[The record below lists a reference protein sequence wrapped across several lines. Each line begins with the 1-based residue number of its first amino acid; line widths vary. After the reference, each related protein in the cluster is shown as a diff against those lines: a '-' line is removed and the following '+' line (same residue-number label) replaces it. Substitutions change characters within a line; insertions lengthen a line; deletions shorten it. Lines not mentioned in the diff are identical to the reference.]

1 MMVVVPPIEVSPR
14 EPDPQLWELVALAPP
29 AQEAVIAPPVAERIV
44 VDPSIRETPALPA
57 NVPDRVESP
66 EIIDIE
72 PLNESV
78 KPNRLVG
85 PETDPIPSSPAWP
98 VPVALLKS
106 LEPLRED
113 PAIKAWAD
121 QVGEL
126 VDRLARLESITDPES
141 GPILEQLRE
150 LSLSVESLAIGFEPF
165 KKSSLFRASYAL
177 TRRIALWQRI
187 HQLAALESPVVE
199 NPPSPQAL
207 ALAIAQVEAKIGTL
221 AQTGNWRSYLLL
233 EPVSGML
240 LAPAGID
247 ADRFR
252 EIARRLL
259 GRLSDPSLSA
269 MQVELFAQ
277 EPFCSFAAELRRWAS
292 EPVDYHQLLVD
303 LERYELDFRSRDAEQ
318 IARAYQILRWST
330 DPNVVKVAD
339 QLNNLYRNGNVR
351 VAFAGSLINRLLPP
365 PQQMQEESYDN
376 ILDADVHSYSH
387 ATTTLRVTLKPDRR
401 QWQMYLE
408 ATGQVVSDSESR
420 KGIAAFFNQ
429 AFGRFQAQ
437 KLLIVDR
444 RGIHVGEAEAGA
456 SSEASL
462 KGLETDLDGV
472 PLLNVLARSIAKQQ
486 YNEQSGQARREVEG
500 RMAARA
506 GKRFDTE
513 VHQRLALA
521 EKEFQTK
528 ILKPLREL
536 DLKPTIVDL
545 ETTEKRLIAR
555 ERLAGNFQL
564 SAHTP
569 RPQAPADS
577 LISMQIHE
585 TAMNNALEHLGL
597 EGRRTDL
604 RTLYRELA
612 DRFDRKDTPIPED
625 IPDDVLVQ
633 FADDDAVRI
642 RCAEGRITLTIHLA
656 ELTHGKSDKWRN
668 FAVRAHY
675 RPTSNQIEANLIRDG
690 VIELAG
696 ERLSLRDQVAL
707 RGIFSRILSRNR
719 TVSVVNKKLQ
729 ENPQL
734 AHLIVGQFII
744 EDGWIGVA
752 MASDGKFTE
761 DLDETAQHRASL
773 IRR

>member
-1 MMVVVPPIEVSPR
+1 MSRYYFRVPSWPVWLIVVCLVVLSVAAPRAWRAINESWINSMMVVVPPIEVAPR

-29 AQEAVIAPPVAERIV
+29 PQEAVIAPPVAERIV

-66 EIIDIE
+66 EIVDIE

-113 PAIKAWAD
+113 PASKAWAD
-121 QVGEL
+121 QVGER

-150 LSLSVESLAIGFEPF
+150 LSLSVESLAIGFEPL
-165 KKSSLFRASYAL
+165 KKASLFRVSYAL

-207 ALAIAQVEAKIGTL
+207 AIAIAEVDAKIGTL
-221 AQTGNWRSYLLL
+221 TQTGNWRSYLLL
-233 EPVSGML
+233 EPVSSML
-240 LAPAGID
+240 RAPAGID
-247 ADRFR
+247 ADQFR

-387 ATTTLRVTLKPDRR
+387 ATTTLRVSLKPDRR

-408 ATGQVVSDSESR
+408 ANGHVVSDSESR

-444 RGIHVGEAEAGA
+444 RGVHVSEAEAGA

-472 PLLNVLARSIAKQQ
+472 PLLNVLARSIAKQ
-486 YNEQSGQARREVEG
+486 
-500 RMAARA
+500 
-506 GKRFDTE
+506 
-513 VHQRLALA
+513 
-521 EKEFQTK
+521 
-528 ILKPLREL
+528 
-536 DLKPTIVDL
+536 
-545 ETTEKRLIAR
+545 
-555 ERLAGNFQL
+555 
-564 SAHTP
+564 
-569 RPQAPADS
+569 
-577 LISMQIHE
+577 
-585 TAMNNALEHLGL
+585 
-597 EGRRTDL
+597 
-604 RTLYRELA
+604 
-612 DRFDRKDTPIPED
+612 
-625 IPDDVLVQ
+625 
-633 FADDDAVRI
+633 
-642 RCAEGRITLTIHLA
+642 
-656 ELTHGKSDKWRN
+656 
-668 FAVRAHY
+668 
-675 RPTSNQIEANLIRDG
+675 
-690 VIELAG
+690 
-696 ERLSLRDQVAL
+696 
-707 RGIFSRILSRNR
+707 
-719 TVSVVNKKLQ
+719 
-729 ENPQL
+729 
-734 AHLIVGQFII
+734 
-744 EDGWIGVA
+744 
-752 MASDGKFTE
+752 
-761 DLDETAQHRASL
+761 
-773 IRR
+773 